1 MKFHKFTEP
10 DLHLFYSNTVKKE
23 QSYLQKYDV
32 LSNDDKNFLD
42 NFLSHINYR
51 WDVRDYGRVR
61 TVLDFH
67 EWVNKFEIK
76 PERIAYTDQDDPE
89 LKLINFKNSSL
100 IHYNGSNGD
109 LHNIEYED
117 EFDFFLFNHTIEH
130 LYNPF
135 LCVHNIYK
143 SLKPGGYVFT
153 SVPTINI
160 PHSTPMHYNGFNPMG
175 LAMLFKS
182 CGFDVLETG
191 QWGNYE
197 YISKLFLNH
206 QWPGYSSLSENGI
219 KNEERN
225 VVQCWI
231 LAKK

>member
-32 LSNDDKNFLD
+32 LSNDDKIFLD

-61 TVLDFH
+61 AVLDFH

-89 LKLINFKNSSL
+89 LKLINFKNSSS

-117 EFDFFLFNHTIEH
+117 EFDFFLFNQTIEH

-135 LCVHNIYK
+135 LCIYNIYK
-143 SLKPGGYVFT
+143 SLKPDGYVFT

-160 PHSTPMHYNGFNPMG
+160 PHTTPIHYNGFNPMG

-182 CGFDVLETG
+182 CGFNVLEIG

-197 YISKLFLNH
+197 YISKLFSNH
-206 QWPGYSSLSENGI
+206 QWPSYSSLSENGI

-225 VVQCWI
+225 VAQCWI